1 MRIADFV
8 TFAKRIEGIP
18 ASHIRPAHADGDDG
32 DAFRLFHDRIV
43 DRVRRAGREL
53 IAVGHDLVALDH
65 CCFHASPGG
74 GQHLGS
80 MDLKFTQIGIR
91 AEHED
96 ACVPGVTALRQH
108 GAGGFG
114 VGLFDEMFHPLHARS
129 EAHTSELKSLMRIS
143 SAVYS
148 LQKKKHKTTDYTRSA
163 IRTATTCTNT
173 HAPTAS

>member
-1 MRIADFV
+1 MTARHDQYVVPGCDHDQILHPHQCYTSAVAVDEAILGVDSDYLAGMRIADFV

-96 ACVPGVTALRQH
+96 ACVPGGTAHPHH
-108 GAGGFG
+108 GGGG
-114 VGLFDEMFHPLHARS
+114 NER
-129 EAHTSELKSLMRIS
+129 
-143 SAVYS
+143 
-148 LQKKKHKTTDYTRSA
+148 
-163 IRTATTCTNT
+163 
-173 HAPTAS
+173 ASCR